1 VREVRHEAVVR
12 NFEAEVRGVLDFLG
26 LEWDPAVE
34 RFTEK
39 LPADA
44 RTPSDVQLARGLN
57 ADGVGQWRRY
67 ESQIAPVLP
76 ILEKWVGEFGY

>member
-1 VREVRHEAVVR
+1 MREVRHEAVVR

-26 LEWDPAVE
+26 LEWIRLSSGSPRSAG
-34 RFTEK
+34 RR
-39 LPADA
+39 PN
-44 RTPSDVQLARGLN
+44 PSDVQLARGLN